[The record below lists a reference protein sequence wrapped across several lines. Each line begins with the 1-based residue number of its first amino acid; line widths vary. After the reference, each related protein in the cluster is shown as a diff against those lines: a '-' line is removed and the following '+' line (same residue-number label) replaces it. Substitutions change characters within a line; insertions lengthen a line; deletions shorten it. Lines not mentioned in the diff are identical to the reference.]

1 MHFDYCPTCGSK
13 TVERILGDDGPV
25 PWCETCNGPLFD
37 MFSTCVIVLAVNEQE
52 EACLLHQGYISN
64 TFCNLISGYM
74 SPGETAEEACR
85 REVHEETGLTID
97 KLDFYGSWWFDFK
110 GLLMLGFV
118 ARVKKQE
125 LQLSCEVESA
135 EWVPVEQA
143 IDRVYPEA
151 PGNAAY
157 GVLKK
162 YLQEKGL
169 R

>member
-1 MHFDYCPTCGSK
+1 MHFEYCPRCGTK

-25 PWCETCNGPLFD
+25 PWCETCNEPLFD
-37 MFSTCVIVLAVNEQE
+37 MFSTCVIVLAVNEEE

-74 SPGETAEEACR
+74 TPGETAEEACC
-85 REVHEETGLTID
+85 REVLEETGLVID
-97 KLDFYGSWWFDFK
+97 DLSFSGSWWFGLK
-110 GLLMLGFV
+110 QLLMLGFV

-125 LQLSCEVESA
+125 FHLSIEVENA
-135 EWVPVEQA
+135 EWVPVAEA
-143 IDRVYPEA
+143 IHRVYPEA

-162 YLQEKGL
+162 YLSDRGL
-169 R
+169 L